1 MEIPKIIGLVDA
13 LRFNNRMKYTV
24 ETNELMKEQIKYSD
38 IIILNKM
45 DLVTQVELENIKT
58 IGFY

>member
-1 MEIPKIIGLVDA
+1 
-13 LRFNNRMKYTV
+13 MKYTV

>member
-1 MEIPKIIGLVDA
+1 ME
-13 LRFNNRMKYTV
+13 
-24 ETNELMKEQIKYSD
+24 EQIKYSD
-38 IIILNKM
+38 VIILNKM